1 MKANH
6 RKATLVIVILLNL
19 LLLGVCGWTL
29 MTLLSPSDA
38 PSEPDSSQSEP
49 APSSEE
55 PSFPSVKPESS
66 TPENSSPTL
75 SLPEGLSLSDRFG
88 NCYEAA
94 LNKLETLTIEE
105 KLGQLLLCGVPN
117 SGGDAF
123 IDQYQPGGFVLF
135 AKDFE
140 NRTADQIRSTLQGY
154 QDKSRI
160 PMVFSVDEEGGEI
173 VRVSKFSSLRET
185 SFPAPKDVYASGGLP
200 ALEADAAEKSRF
212 LLDFGIQLNL
222 APVCDIAPDRST
234 YIYART
240 FGVSAKETADCVR
253 TVVTAMES
261 AGISSCLKHFPG
273 YGGNADTHTGVSVD
287 DRSMET
293 FRETDFLPFQAGI
306 DAGAE
311 TVLVS
316 HNTVTA
322 MDPNVPASLSPEVH
336 RILREELHFT
346 GIILTDALEMEAI
359 VKFAGNEHPAV
370 VALRAGNDLILQRDG
385 ADAFNALKE
394 ALDAGA
400 ISEEAVD
407 LAVTRILAWKL
418 SKGIL
423 TE

>member
-1 MKANH
+1 M
-6 RKATLVIVILLNL
+6 
-19 LLLGVCGWTL
+19 
-29 MTLLSPSDA
+29 
-38 PSEPDSSQSEP
+38 
-49 APSSEE
+49 
-55 PSFPSVKPESS
+55 
-66 TPENSSPTL
+66 
-75 SLPEGLSLSDRFG
+75 
-88 NCYEAA
+88 
-94 LNKLETLTIEE
+94 
-105 KLGQLLLCGVPN
+105 
-117 SGGDAF
+117 
-123 IDQYQPGGFVLF
+123 
-135 AKDFE
+135 
-140 NRTADQIRSTLQGY
+140 
-154 QDKSRI
+154 
-160 PMVFSVDEEGGEI
+160 
-173 VRVSKFSSLRET
+173 
-185 SFPAPKDVYASGGLP
+185 
-200 ALEADAAEKSRF
+200 
-212 LLDFGIQLNL
+212 
-222 APVCDIAPDRST
+222 
-234 YIYART
+234 
-240 FGVSAKETADCVR
+240 
-253 TVVTAMES
+253 TAMEA

-287 DRSMET
+287 GRSMET
-293 FRETDFLPFQAGI
+293 FRETDFFPFQAGI

-322 MDPNVPASLSPEVH
+322 MDPNAPASLSLEVH

-370 VALRAGNDLILQRDG
+370 VALRAGNDLILQQDG

>member
-49 APSSEE
+49 ASSSEE

-66 TPENSSPTL
+66 TPESSSPTL

-94 LNKLETLTIEE
+94 LDKLETLTIEE

-185 SFPAPKDVYASGGLP
+185 SFPA
-200 ALEADAAEKSRF
+200 R
-212 LLDFGIQLNL
+212 
-222 APVCDIAPDRST
+222 RMST
-234 YIYART
+234 QAV
-240 FGVSAKETADCVR
+240 G
-253 TVVTAMES
+253 
-261 AGISSCLKHFPG
+261 
-273 YGGNADTHTGVSVD
+273 
-287 DRSMET
+287 
-293 FRETDFLPFQAGI
+293 FRLWKRMRRR
-306 DAGAE
+306 
-311 TVLVS
+311 
-316 HNTVTA
+316 N
-322 MDPNVPASLSPEVH
+322 PASCW
-336 RILREELHFT
+336 T
-346 GIILTDALEMEAI
+346 
-359 VKFAGNEHPAV
+359 
-370 VALRAGNDLILQRDG
+370 
-385 ADAFNALKE
+385 
-394 ALDAGA
+394 
-400 ISEEAVD
+400 SE
-407 LAVTRILAWKL
+407 
-418 SKGIL
+418 SS
-423 TE
+423 